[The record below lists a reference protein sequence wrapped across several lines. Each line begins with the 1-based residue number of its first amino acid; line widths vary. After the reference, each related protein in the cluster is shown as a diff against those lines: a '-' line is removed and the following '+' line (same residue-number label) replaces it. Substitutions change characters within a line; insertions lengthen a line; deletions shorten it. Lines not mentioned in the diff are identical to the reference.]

1 MSLGHF
7 LLDQGMEV
15 ELKAEIGEVISLL
28 DSEVPKFECDGYG
41 YRISSAKGVMGSQW
55 RLLVEPTMEDGNAA
69 PPLPAVGLIE
79 IFSLGDGG
87 TSLRIPPRDR
97 LSGGEPATFDQDGR
111 IFSSFIFQLLNML
124 QSEGFVDLPGRLPTF

>member
-7 LLDQGMEV
+7 LLEQGMEV

-28 DSEVPKFECDGYG
+28 DREVPKFECDGYG

-55 RLLVEPTMEDGNAA
+55 RLLVEPMMEDNNTDA
-69 PPLPAVGLIE
+69 PLPAVGRIE
-79 IFSLGDGG
+79 IFSLGDGA

-97 LSGGEPATFDQDGR
+97 SDGGEPPVFDPEGR
-111 IFSSFIFQLLNML
+111 IFSSFIFQLLNTL
-124 QSEGFVDLPGRLPTF
+124 QSEGFVHLPGRLPTF